1 MATNP
6 PESKSKT
13 TDAPPKAGA
22 DTSVAPP
29 AWVNFQ
35 VGEFPFPRPG
45 QKPPS
50 PIQGGKIGFTP
61 ITEYYTPKTE
71 APKSN
76 PIPTTTPTPEASP
89 KQTQPASF
97 PSDAAPRS
105 AGSFPFPKQTEG
117 QASQVDKYQKKFKP
131 AGSGTGSPFPTG
143 DSAPKT
149 PGQKSP
155 WAGLDGGDLRPQ
167 VKMEKRYEHHE
178 ADKAMAIAEA
188 TGKKL
193 VVIYSAPWCGPCRDM
208 KDIYRAVEEKYA
220 GKVVFLHQDKDS
232 VDADPNHPLGPID
245 GVPAMRIYDV
255 ERKDR
260 SKPFSSQNRRL
271 EIISEP
277 NAGKRTESS
286 MISIIERAMK
296 AR

>member
-22 DTSVAPP
+22 DTAVAPP

-105 AGSFPFPKQTEG
+105 AGSFPFPKPSEG
-117 QASQVDKYQKKFKP
+117 QASQVENYQKKFKP
-131 AGSGTGSPFPTG
+131 AGSGTGSGFPKPTA

-149 PGQKSP
+149 QEQKSP
-155 WAGLDGGDLRPQ
+155 WTKLDGGDFRPQ
-167 VKMEKRYEHHE
+167 VKLQERYESHE
-178 ADKAMAIAEA
+178 MNKALAAA
-188 TGKKL
+188 AASGKKL
-193 VVIYSAPWCGPCRDM
+193 VVLYGASWCGYCTQM
-208 KDIYRAVEEKYA
+208 AGTYQQLEKDFA
-220 GKVVFLHQDKDS
+220 GKAVFFHADKDRIDG
-232 VDADPNHPLGPID
+232 VKNHPLGPID
-245 GVPAMRIYDV
+245 GVPAIRVYSVDKNK
-255 ERKDR
+255 RP
-260 SKPFSSQNRRL
+260 SL
-271 EIISEP
+271 AYEP
-277 NAGKRTESS
+277 EQAGKRPLSE
-286 MISIIERAMK
+286 MK
-296 AR
+296 AILREGGIR